1 MGDDALRMAN
11 QLVMT
16 PQLQMAIRLLST
28 PSADVAALIAST
40 PGLALEPSSPDPL
53 RQLFTRDEDDDG
65 PPWEFRELPS
75 DVTADVWLDGNPPR
89 ALANRRALP
98 DIRVTEPT
106 RDAQWVVR
114 ALVQR
119 ARTFERVVGALA
131 QLRPQL
137 AIAMSADEITPVK
150 PRDIAE
156 AIGLH
161 ESTVARVAQAC
172 TLQTR
177 RGIRKLVASK
187 RGISV
192 A

>member
-28 PSADVAALIAST
+28 PSADLAALIAST

-65 PPWEFRELPS
+65 PPWEFRELPA

-89 ALANRRALP
+89 AFANRRALP

-106 RDAQWVVR
+106 RDAQWIVR

-119 ARTFERVVGALA
+119 ARTYERVVGALA

-137 AIAMSADEITPVK
+137 AIAGEIAPVQ
-150 PRDIAE
+150 PRAIAE
-156 AIGLH
+156 LIALH
-161 ESTVARVAQAC
+161 ESTITRVAQAC
-172 TLQTR
+172 TLQNR
-177 RGIRKLVASK
+177 HGVYKLAASK